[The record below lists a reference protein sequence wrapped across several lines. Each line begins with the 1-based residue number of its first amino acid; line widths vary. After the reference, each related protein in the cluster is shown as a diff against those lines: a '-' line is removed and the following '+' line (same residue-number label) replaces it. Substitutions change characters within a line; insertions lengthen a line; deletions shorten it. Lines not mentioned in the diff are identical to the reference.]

1 MLKKEGVISTM
12 NQYET
17 SVRYIPTLR
26 ITKDINKDKT
36 PTLTFNEGE
45 TVNMIKSTKYIP
57 IEDSMEIQLEQPSS

>member
-1 MLKKEGVISTM
+1 VLKKEGVISTM

-36 PTLTFNEGE
+36 PTLIFNEEE

>member
-36 PTLTFNEGE
+36 PTLIFNEEE